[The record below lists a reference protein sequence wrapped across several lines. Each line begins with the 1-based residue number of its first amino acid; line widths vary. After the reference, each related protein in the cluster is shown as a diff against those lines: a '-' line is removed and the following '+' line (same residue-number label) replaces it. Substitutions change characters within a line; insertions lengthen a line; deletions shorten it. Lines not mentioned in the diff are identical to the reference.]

1 MDICVY
7 TYTTSVFGHT
17 SSPMTLGAVLIKH
30 LQKYSDPTAVDL
42 SQKLYVDN
50 LLSGVQSEVAAI
62 TYFEKA
68 HKIMQEG
75 HFVLRQ
81 WCTNSASLQE
91 FIRSH
96 NAGSNS
102 DKISL
107 LGLLWDM
114 FKDTISFQEK
124 HCDSPADSLTK
135 CKVLSIASQLFDPL
149 GLVLPVTIVARLFIT
164 ELWEEKPRT
173 ESEHRFPLSA
183 LTLDKLYPG
192 RTGVSSCFHGCE
204 QSSYRSRRI
213 PFSGNRINSR
223 RLKIIASSTQQ
234 TKHNDSTTR
243 IKCYAFR
250 CSILCQHF

>member
-1 MDICVY
+1 MLSLPLFTKEGDCPYICFLWYKDNDPLMDICVY
-7 TYTTSVFGHT
+7 KYTTSVFGHT
-17 SSPMTLGAVLIKH
+17 SSPMTLGAVLVKH

-68 HKIMQEG
+68 RKIMQEG

-124 HCDSPADSLTK
+124 HFDSPQI
-135 CKVLSIASQLFDPL
+135 LSPNVQF
-149 GLVLPVTIVARLFIT
+149 
-164 ELWEEKPRT
+164 
-173 ESEHRFPLSA
+173 
-183 LTLDKLYPG
+183 
-192 RTGVSSCFHGCE
+192 
-204 QSSYRSRRI
+204 
-213 PFSGNRINSR
+213 
-223 RLKIIASSTQQ
+223 
-234 TKHNDSTTR
+234 
-243 IKCYAFR
+243 
-250 CSILCQHF
+250 